1 MDRAAGEQARDSEA
15 SVRNEKGG
23 GKALA
28 TRTALIELAA
38 RMFAEQGYVET
49 SMRDIA
55 KAASLTTGALYG
67 HFRNKSDLLAAAINA
82 RIVDEF
88 GSELPGAMEEQDIR
102 AGLSGFVGNFQRRR
116 ELRALIVQGAAAAQT
131 DAETRVKLNNEHRG
145 HLDLWI
151 SGYESQ
157 REVLGIDPAV
167 DLETAVLFTWA
178 AEIGLGLLEVLG
190 IAPSPE
196 GWSDAY
202 DRLMRGL
209 KLPPE

>member
-1 MDRAAGEQARDSEA
+1 MDRAADEQVSENGPSARPDKA
-15 SVRNEKGG
+15 G

-28 TRTALIELAA
+28 TRNALIELSA
-38 RMFAEQGYVET
+38 RMFAERGYVET

-67 HFRNKSDLLAAAINA
+67 HFRNKSDLLAEAINA

-88 GSELPGAMEEQDIR
+88 GSELPGALEEQDIR
-102 AGLSGFVGNFQRRR
+102 AGLSGFVTNFQRR
-116 ELRALIVQGAAAAQT
+116 EALRALIVQGAAAAQT
-131 DAETRVKLNNEHRG
+131 DEETRVRLHDEHRS
-145 HLDLWI
+145 HLDRWI
-151 SGYESQ
+151 SGYESE
-157 REVLGIDPAV
+157 REVLGIDPVV

-190 IAPSPE
+190 ISPSPE
-196 GWSDAY
+196 GWADAY

>member
-1 MDRAAGEQARDSEA
+1 MNQAADQQISEDGPPLPT
-15 SVRNEKGG
+15 EKVS

-28 TRTALIELAA
+28 TRKALIELAA

-82 RIVDEF
+82 RIVEEF
-88 GSELPGAMEEQDIR
+88 GSELPGALAEQDIR
-102 AGLSGFVGNFQRRR
+102 AGLSGFVANFARRQ

-131 DAETRVKLNNEHRG
+131 DPETRQRLHNEHRS

-151 SGYESQ
+151 SGYERQ
-157 REVLGIDPAV
+157 REVLGIDPSV

-190 IAPSPE
+190 ISPSPE
-196 GWSDAY
+196 GWADAY
-202 DRLMRGL
+202 DRLVRGL